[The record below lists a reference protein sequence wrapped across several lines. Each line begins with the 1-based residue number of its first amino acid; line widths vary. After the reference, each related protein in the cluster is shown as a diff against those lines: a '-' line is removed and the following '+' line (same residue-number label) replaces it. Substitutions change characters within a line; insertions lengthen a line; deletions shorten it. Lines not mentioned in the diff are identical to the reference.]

1 MSTNKDWCTESFE
14 RDGFVLA
21 QAVVGD
27 TVIADLIETVERIR
41 RDSNVSACAA
51 GLRQLMKRSR
61 NVRRLA
67 KSEALMNIAHKILGA
82 DAKPVKA
89 ILFDKTPASNWY
101 VTWHQDLTIAVN
113 QKIDSPGFGPWSVKD
128 DTPHVQPPAAVLEN
142 IIALRVHL
150 DSCAEENGAIR
161 FIPGSH
167 KVGKLG
173 PSEIAEWRKNT
184 PAVSC
189 SAQRGDVIVMRPL
202 ILHSSPQALN
212 PDHRRVLHIEYTVA
226 SLPSGMHWAEA
237 SGLDTV
243 ELVMAIEEEFGLEI
257 PDVAAEKMVTVGD
270 TFDFLRMR
278 LSSTPPA
285 ECLSQKIFYK
295 LRRGLIENFKVKRHS
310 ITPDTKLV
318 DVLSL
323 EDIEDGWP
331 YLQFFTDMKTP
342 EYKKANQL
350 LILLGFKRPVHM
362 LTMRELVSALIAMNH
377 THFVIAHASD
387 EEIWQRLVKVV
398 VSQLSVNP
406 AEVTYSAS
414 YSQDLGAC

>member
-1 MSTNKDWCTESFE
+1 MSSINDCCIENFE

-21 QAVVGD
+21 EAVVGD
-27 TVIADLIETVERIR
+27 VVIADLVETVERIR
-41 RDSNVSACAA
+41 RDSNISACAA

-67 KSEALMNIAHKILGA
+67 RSEALTNIVHKILGA

-113 QKIDSPGFGPWSVKD
+113 QQIDCPGFGPWSVKD
-128 DTPHVQPPAAVLEN
+128 DTPHVQPPTSVLEN

-150 DSCAEENGAIR
+150 DSCEEENGAIR

-167 KVGKLG
+167 KVGKLE
-173 PSEIAEWRKNT
+173 PSDIAEWRKNT

-202 ILHSSPQALN
+202 ILHSSPQAVN
-212 PDHRRVLHIEYTVA
+212 PEHRRVLHIEYTVA
-226 SLPSGMHWAEA
+226 TLPSGMHWAEA

-270 TFDFLRMR
+270 TYDYLRMR
-278 LSSTPPA
+278 LASAPPA

-295 LRRGLIENFKVKRHS
+295 LRRGLIDNFKVKRHS
-310 ITPDTKLV
+310 ISPDTKLV
-318 DVLSL
+318 DVLSI
-323 EDIEDGWP
+323 EDIEGGWP

-342 EYKKANQL
+342 DYKKANHL

-362 LTMRELVSALIAMNH
+362 LTMRELVAALIEMNH
-377 THFVIAHASD
+377 SSFVIAHATD
-387 EEIWQRLVKVV
+387 EEIWRRLVDVV
-398 VSQLSVNP
+398 VRQLSVSRD
-406 AEVTYSAS
+406 EVTYSAS
-414 YSQDLGAC
+414 YTSDLGAC